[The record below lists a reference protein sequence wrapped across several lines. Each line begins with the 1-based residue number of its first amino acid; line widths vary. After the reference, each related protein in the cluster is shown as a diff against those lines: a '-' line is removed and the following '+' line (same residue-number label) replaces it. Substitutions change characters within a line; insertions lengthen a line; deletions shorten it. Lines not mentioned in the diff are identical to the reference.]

1 MATVSIISSLSSLS
15 LSMRLFIILIREVCQ
30 ITVTVHWSQLAAV
43 AGEVRDAPVALHI
56 PVLTP
61 CMSSEVLRIAVN
73 VQTGAFMASVPA
85 CGQYC
90 PGQGGEG
97 HLEIIFA
104 IFTSQSPHT
113 SHQTLRN
120 GHHHVVCVFVSVL
133 LMHVIV

>member
-1 MATVSIISSLSSLS
+1 MSLS
-15 LSMRLFIILIREVCQ
+15 LSMRLFIILIREVCL
-30 ITVTVHWSQLAAV
+30 VTIVVHWSRLAAV

-90 PGQGGEG
+90 PGRGG
-97 HLEIIFA
+97 
-104 IFTSQSPHT
+104 
-113 SHQTLRN
+113 
-120 GHHHVVCVFVSVL
+120 
-133 LMHVIV
+133 